1 MYLLFDRKTVHYNR
15 TLILATLITLAFL
28 ILPALTKLPI
38 AQAHDCGPVA
48 VTMNVGETT
57 TWQITADL
65 TEDVTHYRPVYTGDT
80 SIATLSP
87 DTEFYSH
94 HGVFTITATGAGQT
108 SFAIEWYYEQTDT
121 GGICEVVVTVK
132 EAKPTPIPTVSPK
145 PTPTVT
151 SPTGLMI
158 NDDQYVT
165 PLNNASTNYKKLM
178 RANGGVFIDAACTI
192 CPPPDEAF
200 MITSPGLIND
210 APDPITLHNGEFVLQ
225 ATDLKIPGRGFDW
238 AFTRT
243 YKSRIT
249 YDGTLGHNW
258 DFNYNSRL
266 IEITEDNQDAIST
279 DTFTPVFS
287 SSFTKVGSVVVM
299 DGHGRSDLYGLQSD
313 GAYSTPLGAYTRLT
327 KNEDGSFILR
337 DRQGSKK
344 SYDKNGFLNNLED
357 RHGNSMKFKR
367 DDNSR
372 LTEVTDTLGRKISY
386 NYNSDGRLTGVKD
399 FADRTI
405 KFEYDGNGDLVSVTS
420 PSVTGTTNGNDFPD
434 GKTTKYTYSSG
445 FDDETLNH
453 GLLTI
458 TAPNEVAVGGSPR
471 VINVY
476 ETDSTSYAYG
486 RVIKQTYGGTNAGGI
501 AAGGDVTYVYEE
513 LTSNPSGTNEPAN
526 RVTVTDRNG
535 NKTIYEHNKLG
546 NAISIKEYTKGL
558 RTGEP
563 AYFETGFEYNADG
576 ERVKATLPEGNEV
589 ENTFAAGDASSTD
602 YTKDRFK
609 QGNLLENKQIP
620 DSDRGGDQQ
629 QITPTFTY
637 EPIYNRTRTETDP
650 RGNDAGYAPP
660 NGGTHSKAR
669 YTTTY
674 YFDYQEGNNLNAIA
688 EVLGVSSADVQSML
702 DEAGVKIGLGDL
714 NGDGVT
720 NGVAGNV
727 VKIVYPTANLLSDS
741 NQAKLEGDTSQ
752 EIVELF
758 TYNKYGQIT
767 SKTDTEGNVTE
778 YDYQPENDPDGDGKD
793 KINGKGKDHFGYL
806 KEAVADTTSSSK
818 RNSGKNSKPAKIK
831 TQYFYDDVGNVIKE
845 VNGRGIAT
853 EYVVNELN
861 QRVKITRAASV
872 SKNKGKKKKTNLK
885 AFKYVTYMEYDYND
899 NIVKKEVENSDSNN
913 GDLAGDF
920 VEYTYSYDILDH
932 LIKETK
938 EVSEN
943 ETLVTEY
950 HYDANENRIKV
961 IQPEGNYQE
970 TEYDERD
977 KVFRSTNVCGC
988 SGGSPNTTYNYD
1000 KNGNLVEQI
1009 DGEDNNGD
1017 GANDSILYG
1026 YDGFNRL
1033 VKTTDPLGNVAE
1045 QVYDPSGNVIKV
1057 LRYGAIGG
1065 ESPKDNSGSGN
1076 VLLSQAEYFFDEM
1089 NRQYQQDEILFVA
1102 DGVSTVRTTVLKDGP
1117 LGTSD
1122 DGRVTTRN
1130 EFDRKGRTTFTIADD
1145 GDVFES
1151 QYDGVNRLIARIDPE
1166 GNRADYTYDENNNM
1180 TMVKETEVTQE
1191 GNSPSLTEKF
1201 TTINEYDALDRLVR
1215 VTDNIGQTAR
1225 FTYDSRNNLIYT
1237 SDPNGKKT
1245 KDKQGLYDGKINKDG
1260 NTVHYYYDGINR
1272 KIKEER
1278 DLRKGGQGNGAI
1290 DTSNPYNP
1298 DGKITIAYTYDKNSH
1313 LTAITDDNGNTTQY
1327 DYDDSNRLTQQTNA
1341 DGTTKTFEYDKDS
1354 NLVKATDENGSVTEF
1369 TYDALNRL
1377 TQKDVTRASGV
1388 IGTTQQAF
1396 EYDGL
1401 SRLTKSLDNNNPN
1414 DTADDATVAYA
1425 YDSLGRLLEEVQNG
1439 KAVSSQW
1446 DGSNNRLA
1454 LIYPNV
1460 RKIETSYD
1468 KLDRIDTIKDSG
1480 SATNIVDYDY
1490 IGPGR
1495 ILERTYSN
1503 GVRMTF
1509 LNDKRTKNEGYDKAR
1524 RTVKLRHLTK
1534 DNDLVAGFEHGY
1546 DRAGNK
1552 LYETRLHE
1560 FSGKKNVGDVYT
1572 YDSVYRL
1579 ITFNRDVIDPKK
1591 ASSNAGRS
1599 VASPYEERN
1608 NTSLYKDKNGKG
1620 KAGENQTDWGFD
1632 GLGNWLTLT
1641 IGTETFKNT
1650 ANEMNE
1656 YVDFKGASQAHDN
1669 NGNLTDDGTNTYVYD
1684 FANRLYTVSRKT
1696 DSAVISAY
1704 TYDASGRRIRKVVSN
1719 SGDLDGT
1726 TNFYLDGWREIEER
1740 DDADSVLQQYVF
1752 GMYIDEPLVLN
1763 RNVDSDDSAT
1773 SAGDEQL
1780 FYHQNTLYSIFAL
1793 TDNNGEVVEGY
1804 QYDAYGLQTVFESG
1818 ANGTVD
1824 FDGDDVVTSGGIG
1837 SIDNPYLFT
1846 GRRLDP
1852 ETGVYYYRMRYMNA
1866 DQGRFVSRDPIGYD
1880 TGLLLYEYVGGQ
1892 PTVRVDPFGLRSQDP
1907 CPSGSG
1913 WTRRSMPSDDPNDNK
1928 FLRAGDYEIAGPSW
1942 GGKRYWKPS
1951 FSLNYEW
1958 VEPPNFQR
1966 PQSGCGEGVEGSWS
1980 LYFEE
1985 SSQHSFQIT
1994 GGVEKAPYQVQGSYS
2009 YSFGS
2014 TIGNATSWNGKK
2026 EGEACKE
2033 FLLIGLIEKVSEMK
2047 SYYHPYYRGSAPPP
2061 EASNGIYT
2069 RSVGYAVC
2077 ERPCGTPQ
2085 TRNK

>member
-563 AYFETGFEYNADG
+563 AYFETAFEYNADG

-589 ENTFAAGDASSTD
+589 ENTFAAEDASSTD

-688 EVLGVSSADVQSML
+688 EVLGVSSADVQLML
-702 DEAGVKIGLGDL
+702 DETGVKIGLGDL

-778 YDYQPENDPDGDGKD
+778 YDYHPENDPDGDGKD
-793 KINGKGKDHFGYL
+793 KINGKGKGSFGYL
-806 KEAVADTTSSSK
+806 KEVVADTTSSSK
-818 RNSGKNSKPAKIK
+818 RNSGKNPKLAKIK

-950 HYDANENRIKV
+950 RYDANENRIKV

-977 KVFRSTNVCGC
+977 RVFRSTNVCGC

-1017 GANDSILYG
+1017 GANDSILYE

-1033 VKTTDPLGNVAE
+1033 VKTKDPLGNVAE
-1045 QVYDPSGNVIKV
+1045 QVYDTGSNVIKV
-1057 LRYGAIGG
+1057 SRYGASGG
-1065 ESPKDNSGSGN
+1065 ESLKDNSGSGN
-1076 VLLSQAEYFFDEM
+1076 VLLSQTEYFFDEM
-1089 NRQYQQDEILFVA
+1089 NRQYQQDEILFVS
-1102 DGVSTVRTTVLKDGP
+1102 DGVSTVRTPVLEDGP
-1117 LGTSD
+1117 LGASD

-1130 EFDRKGRTTFTIADD
+1130 EFDRKGRTTFTIEDD

-1151 QYDGVNRLIARIDPE
+1151 QYDGADRVIARIDPE

-1180 TMVKETEVTQE
+1180 TKVKETEVTQE

-1278 DLRKGGQGNGAI
+1278 DLREGGQGNGNI
-1290 DTSNPYNP
+1290 DTSNSYNP
-1298 DGKITIAYTYDKNSH
+1298 DGKITITYTYDENSR

-1377 TQKDVTRASGV
+1377 TQKDVTRVSGV
-1388 IGTTQQAF
+1388 IGTTQQTF

-1401 SRLTKSLDNNNPN
+1401 SRLTKSLDNNNPD
-1414 DTADDATVAYA
+1414 DTADDAMVTYA
-1425 YDSLGRLLEEVQNG
+1425 YDSLSRLLEEVQNG

-1446 DGSNNRLA
+1446 DGSSNRLA
-1454 LIYPNV
+1454 LIYPNG

-1495 ILERTYSN
+1495 VLERTYSN

-1509 LNDKRTKNEGYDKAR
+1509 LDDKRTKDVGYDKAR
-1524 RTVKLRHLTK
+1524 RTVKLRHLTE

-1579 ITFNRDVIDPKK
+1579 TAFNRDVIDPEK
-1591 ASSNAGRS
+1591 ASRNVGRS
-1599 VASPYEERN
+1599 VASPYEERSSA
-1608 NTSLYKDKNGKG
+1608 SLYKDKNGKG
-1620 KAGENQTDWGFD
+1620 NADENQTDWGFD

-1641 IGTETFKNT
+1641 IGTETFKNV

-1656 YVDFKGASQAHDN
+1656 YDTFKEQNRTHDN
-1669 NGNLTDDGTNTYVYD
+1669 NGNLLQDEQFTFEYD
-1684 FANRLYTVSRKT
+1684 FANRLVMVTENSGSNIIAQYRYDAHRSNRLKSGDGRRIMKVVTNRDELNENVRYFYAGIHAIQEQRT
-1696 DSAVISAY
+1696 DGSIQQYVYGKMIDDPLTMDKDSNGDGTTDQTLFYHCDGRTNVIALTDASGNIVERY
-1704 TYDASGRRIRKVVSN
+1704 TYDAYGKPSLFDSLLKPVVS
-1719 SGDLDGT
+1719 S
-1726 TNFYLDGWREIEER
+1726 
-1740 DDADSVLQQYVF
+1740 
-1752 GMYIDEPLVLN
+1752 
-1763 RNVDSDDSAT
+1763 
-1773 SAGDEQL
+1773 QL
-1780 FYHQNTLYSIFAL
+1780 S
-1793 TDNNGEVVEGY
+1793 
-1804 QYDAYGLQTVFESG
+1804 
-1818 ANGTVD
+1818 
-1824 FDGDDVVTSGGIG
+1824 
-1837 SIDNPYLFT
+1837 NPYLFT
-1846 GRRLDP
+1846 ARYYDR
-1852 ETGVYYYRMRYMNA
+1852 ETGLYHYRARYLRPE
-1866 DQGRFVSRDPIGYD
+1866 DGRFIQRDPLRDMYRLILYQYASGNPINYRD
-1880 TGLLLYEYVGGQ
+1880 PLGEDDLQIDQTDNYLGEIRNLLIETLAKLKGAGSRCVGILKGAGCAATVISVLEQMVETLDVVADNAGTLGWMREMGEKMQQQRIAERDLAYEKMRTTGLE
-1892 PTVRVDPFGLRSQDP
+1892 T
-1907 CPSGSG
+1907 
-1913 WTRRSMPSDDPNDNK
+1913 T
-1928 FLRAGDYEIAGPSW
+1928 
-1942 GGKRYWKPS
+1942 GKP
-1951 FSLNYEW
+1951 
-1958 VEPPNFQR
+1958 
-1966 PQSGCGEGVEGSWS
+1966 G
-1980 LYFEE
+1980 
-1985 SSQHSFQIT
+1985 
-1994 GGVEKAPYQVQGSYS
+1994 
-2009 YSFGS
+2009 
-2014 TIGNATSWNGKK
+2014 
-2026 EGEACKE
+2026 
-2033 FLLIGLIEKVSEMK
+2033 
-2047 SYYHPYYRGSAPPP
+2047 
-2061 EASNGIYT
+2061 
-2069 RSVGYAVC
+2069 AVC
-2077 ERPCGTPQ
+2077 DRILSWLFLSGDNEKIMQRNVVRMALRQRDYYNEHRYDSGYPDYDKASPEQVAEVLANAPEGTW
-2085 TRNK
+2085 